1 MKILHIVGGS
11 PNNGAYKGAKILH
24 DALLELN
31 IDSKILNDSYLNK
44 DKQNIIVLNR
54 NFFNRVINKIF
65 VTFEKI
71 LKTIFLH
78 SPRST
83 FSLCFFGENITKLK
97 AYNDADIIHIHW
109 LSEGFISLKSIPKI
123 QKPIV
128 WTMRDMWPFTG
139 GSHYI
144 MDFENYEKSFLSKM
158 IKTLKKR
165 IFKNNIQFV
174 AISEWLRLKAS
185 ENNVLEGHKIAKIY
199 NNINLEKF
207 ESIPIDIAISNLNIR
222 TKKKIILFGANNPQS
237 NRKGWSIFL
246 EALKKIDKSKYFLL
260 IFGNFWSQN
269 KLDETGIEYKSL
281 GFIEDYNK
289 LKYVYSIA
297 DVFVFASI
305 QEAFGKT
312 WAESMACKTPVVCFK
327 NTACAEVID
336 HKKNGYIVNDVDPDQ
351 LKIGIDWVVDKMS
364 KEYLLDTDFNNKI
377 LNFDSKIIAKK
388 YINLYSEILANK
400 FK

>member
-1 MKILHIVGGS
+1 M
-11 PNNGAYKGAKILH
+11 
-24 DALLELN
+24 
-31 IDSKILNDSYLNK
+31 
-44 DKQNIIVLNR
+44 
-54 NFFNRVINKIF
+54 
-65 VTFEKI
+65 
-71 LKTIFLH
+71 
-78 SPRST
+78 
-83 FSLCFFGENITKLK
+83 
-97 AYNDADIIHIHW
+97 
-109 LSEGFISLKSIPKI
+109 
-123 QKPIV
+123 
-128 WTMRDMWPFTG
+128 
-139 GSHYI
+139 
-144 MDFENYEKSFLSKM
+144 
-158 IKTLKKR
+158 
-165 IFKNNIQFV
+165 
-174 AISEWLRLKAS
+174 
-185 ENNVLEGHKIAKIY
+185 
-199 NNINLEKF
+199 
-207 ESIPIDIAISNLNIR
+207 
-222 TKKKIILFGANNPQS
+222 
-237 NRKGWSIFL
+237 
-246 EALKKIDKSKYFLL
+246 KKIDKSKYFLL

-388 YINLYSEILANK
+388 YINLYSEILLNK